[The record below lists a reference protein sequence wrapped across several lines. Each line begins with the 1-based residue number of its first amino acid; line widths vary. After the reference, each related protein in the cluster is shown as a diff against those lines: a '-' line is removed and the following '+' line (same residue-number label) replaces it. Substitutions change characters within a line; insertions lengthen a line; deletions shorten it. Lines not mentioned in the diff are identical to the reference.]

1 MFERAEHC
9 SEEQSRAG
17 KSGTL
22 FGRTELCWK
31 EQNTVRKCRAVLEGA
46 EHGSEVQSRAGKSG
60 GLSGRAGTGRERK
73 EEYVGI

>member
-1 MFERAEHC
+1 MFEREEHC
-9 SEEQSRAG
+9 SEEQNRAG

-31 EQNTVRKCRAVLEGA
+31 ERNTVRKCRTVLERA
-46 EHGSEVQSRAGKSG
+46 EHGSEVQNRAEKSG
-60 GLSGRAGTGRERK
+60 VLSGRAGTGRERK